1 MGKFNNI
8 KQTPLVKPIGSDA
21 FGRLTVAEP
30 QTIFDSK
37 LLHDKMP
44 LFWDEQITNTSGNAT
59 STHSTANALVTMHV
73 ETDDV
78 IIRQTKTHW
87 NYQPG
92 KAQEC
97 YYTTQLV
104 AAAGGSG
111 VKARV
116 GSFTETDGLFFE
128 YDAGVIYVV
137 ERKATVDTRVA
148 QSDWNVDKLDG
159 SNGETNPSGY
169 TLDPTLVQIFY
180 LDYEWLG
187 VGTVRY
193 GFFID
198 GTLHVV
204 HETHHSN
211 VAGQTSVYISTPNL
225 PVRYELRSTDAT
237 ADMQH
242 ICSSIVSN
250 GGLQANGIIHAV
262 ENSPTGIVAN
272 VADTIY
278 AAIGIRLKSTHL
290 DAQVQPIGNSFLI
303 ETADNIQWMLLVNP
317 TIAGTFTYA
326 SVPNSAVEVAYGA
339 TANVITDNSWD
350 VLVDAGYVIASG
362 VGSNARGTGG
372 GLLNLTLY
380 LGSQIDGT
388 PEEFILA
395 VMPFGAAAEVQAALT
410 YQEL

>member
-21 FGRLTVAEP
+21 FGRITVAQP
-30 QTIFDSK
+30 QTLFDSK

-59 STHSTANALVTMHV
+59 STHSTTNSSVTMHV
-73 ETDDV
+73 ETGDV

-97 YYTTQLV
+97 YYTAELV
-104 AAAGGSG
+104 AAAEGNG
-111 VKARV
+111 VKARI
-116 GSFTETDGLFFE
+116 GSFTDTDGLFLE
-128 YDAGVIYVV
+128 YDSGVIYVV
-137 ERKATVDTRVA
+137 ERKATVDIRVA
-148 QSDWNVDKLDG
+148 QAEWNMDKLDG

-169 TLDPTLVQIFY
+169 TLNPTRVQILY

-198 GTLHVV
+198 GELHIV
-204 HETHHSN
+204 HETHHAN
-211 VAGQTSVYISTPNL
+211 VAGQTTVYMSTPNL

-237 ADMQH
+237 ADMQQ
-242 ICSSIVSN
+242 ICSSVVSN
-250 GGLQANGIIHAV
+250 GGLQGNGVIHSV
-262 ENSPTGIVAN
+262 ENSPTGILAN

-303 ETADNIQWMLLVNP
+303 ETADNIQWLLMVNP
-317 TIAGTFTYA
+317 TIAGTFTYND
-326 SVPNSAVEVAYGA
+326 VTNSACQVAYGA
-339 TANVITDNSWD
+339 TANVVTDDSWD
-350 VLVDAGYVIASG
+350 ALVDSGYVIASG
-362 VGSNARGTGG
+362 TGNNARGTGG

-388 PEEFILA
+388 PDEFVLA
-395 VMPFGAAAEVQAALT
+395 VRPFSGAAAVQAALT